1 MAEERKNLAEDTV
14 LEEEI
19 VLVEEVLKENVD
31 TEKDSSRDHSGKKG
45 EKRSKSRKTRSR
57 GKDREEKE
65 FEEEVLEVARVTRVV
80 KGGRRLRF
88 RVTVV
93 IGDKKGRVGIG
104 TGKSA
109 EVAVSIRKA
118 VSDAKK
124 HLINVPIV
132 DGTIPHD
139 LFLKFKAAKILML
152 PAPVGT
158 GVIAGG
164 AFRKVFT
171 LAGVNDVFA
180 KSHGT
185 TSPLVCAQAAIRALQ
200 SFRGGEERRKKKGE
214 EKQES
219 VAS

>member
-1 MAEERKNLAEDTV
+1 MAEERKKMADDFL

-19 VLVEEVLKENVD
+19 IL
-31 TEKDSSRDHSGKKG
+31 EKDSSEDVSGDEKKRPSEKG
-45 EKRSKSRKTRSR
+45 EKKSRSRKTRSR
-57 GKDREEKE
+57 SRDKEEKE
-65 FEEEVLEVARVTRVV
+65 FDEEVLDVARVTRVV

-93 IGDKKGRVGIG
+93 VGDKKGRVGIG

-124 HLINVPIV
+124 NLIQVPIV

-139 LFLKFKAAKILML
+139 VFLKFKSARILML

-171 LAGVNDVFA
+171 LAGVSDVFA

-185 TSPLVCAQAAIRALQ
+185 TSPLVCAQAAVRALK
-200 SFRGGEERRKKKGE
+200 SFRSEKRGYAKKDV
-214 EKQES
+214 S
-219 VAS
+219 LAS

>member
-1 MAEERKNLAEDTV
+1 VSEERKKLADDLTPEEDQVGLTETDS
-14 LEEEI
+14 LEDPKEEE
-19 VLVEEVLKENVD
+19 KR
-31 TEKDSSRDHSGKKG
+31 DSRKFSKNG
-45 EKRSKSRKTRSR
+45 EKKSRSRRARSRSKDK
-57 GKDREEKE
+57 EEKE
-65 FEEEVLEVARVTRVV
+65 FDEEVLDVARVTRVV

-93 IGDKKGRVGIG
+93 VGDKKGRVGVG

-109 EVAVSIRKA
+109 EVSVSIRKA

-124 HLINVPIV
+124 NLIHVPIV

-139 LFLKFKAAKILML
+139 IFLKFKSAKILML
-152 PAPVGT
+152 PAPIGT

-171 LAGVNDVFA
+171 LAGVSDVFA

-185 TSPLVCAQAAIRALQ
+185 TCPLVCAQAAILALK
-200 SFRGGEERRKKKGE
+200 SFRKGKRGERKDDV
-214 EKQES
+214 S
-219 VAS
+219 VVL